1 MSPLENIPAGIQ
13 FQFTGVELTGSLTR
27 DVIAVSSSHQ
37 RSLSLSCVTPQH
49 TRGGGKIIIII
60 PTTIIMILIYICP
73 SVYNEERTFHFISTY
88 GHLFPTGIPIFLK
101 IEHFLGN
108 KIARL
113 LVDDFPRVPHQGE
126 RIIGTVSGK
135 SSTVQRNHYVIYVNL
150 PYVILFLC
158 YVYFDHLLLSFFTL
172 SATTRLRVA
181 LVVCACIDPRT
192 LQPHLGSLVPLVK
205 RRTII

>member
-1 MSPLENIPAGIQ
+1 MFTVNPLLCSKPGRV
-13 FQFTGVELTGSLTR
+13 GWV
-27 DVIAVSSSHQ
+27 
-37 RSLSLSCVTPQH
+37 
-49 TRGGGKIIIII
+49 KIIITT
-60 PTTIIMILIYICP
+60 TTIIIMFFIYICL
-73 SVYNEERTFHFISTY
+73 SVYNEERTFHLISTY

-101 IEHFLGN
+101 IEHFFGN

-113 LVDDFPRVPHQGE
+113 LVDDFPRAPHQGE

-135 SSTVQRNHYVIYVNL
+135 SSTVQRNYYVIYVNL

-158 YVYFDHLLLSFFTL
+158 YVYFDNLLLSFFTL

-181 LVVCACIDPRT
+181 LVVCACIDQRT
-192 LQPHLGSLVPLVK
+192 LLQHLGSLVPLLE